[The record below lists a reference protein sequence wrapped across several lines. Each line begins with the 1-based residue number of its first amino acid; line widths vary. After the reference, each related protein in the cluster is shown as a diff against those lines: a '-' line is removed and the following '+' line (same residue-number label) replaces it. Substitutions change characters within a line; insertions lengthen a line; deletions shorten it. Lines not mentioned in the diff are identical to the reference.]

1 MEGLLL
7 KRIENLYKKTEFL
20 IYISCILLIF
30 AICILIYADGVIRDE
45 YNVSIDGIRLMQ
57 NLLILVLF
65 LGFFLAL
72 RSVLKSKSAM
82 IIILIAF
89 LAVSFYSL
97 IMISTNILSIKKIIE
112 NDKNRK
118 TEITQT
124 YPVSTD
130 DIEGVIGD
138 VKLTW
143 SVDREK
149 LYSEEEPE
157 LVPLSKRYGMTPRYE
172 QADV

>member
-1 MEGLLL
+1 MEGLFL

-30 AICILIYADGVIRDE
+30 AICILNYADGVIRDE
-45 YNVSIDGIRLMQ
+45 YNVPIDGIRLKQ

-65 LGFFLAL
+65 LGFFLVL

-82 IIILIAF
+82 IIILIAY

-97 IMISTNILSIKKIIE
+97 ITISANILSIKKIIE
-112 NDKNRK
+112 EDKDRK

-130 DIEGVIGD
+130 DIEGVIED

-149 LYSEEEPE
+149 LYSEEGRSLFRFRKG
-157 LVPLSKRYGMTPRYE
+157 LV
-172 QADV
+172 

>member
-1 MEGLLL
+1 MEGFFL

-20 IYISCILLIF
+20 MYISCILLIF

-45 YNVSIDGIRLMQ
+45 YNVSIDGIRLKQ
-57 NLLILVLF
+57 NLLMLVLF

-72 RSVLKSKSAM
+72 RRVLKSKSAM

-97 IMISTNILSIKKIIE
+97 ITISANILSIKKIVE
-112 NDKNRK
+112 EDKDRK

-130 DIEGVIGD
+130 DIEGVIED

-149 LYSEEEPE
+149 LYSEEGRSLFRFRKG
-157 LVPLSKRYGMTPRYE
+157 LV
-172 QADV
+172 

>member
-1 MEGLLL
+1 MEGLFL

-45 YNVSIDGIRLMQ
+45 YNVPIDGIRLIQ
-57 NLLILVLF
+57 NLLMLVLF
-65 LGFFLAL
+65 LGLFLAL
-72 RSVLKSKSAM
+72 RRVLKSKSAM
-82 IIILIAF
+82 ITILIAF

-97 IMISTNILSIKKIIE
+97 ITISANVLSIKKIVE

-124 YPVSTD
+124 YPVSLD
-130 DIEGVIGD
+130 DIEGVIED
-138 VKLTW
+138 VKLT
-143 SVDREK
+143 
-149 LYSEEEPE
+149 
-157 LVPLSKRYGMTPRYE
+157 
-172 QADV
+172 

>member
-1 MEGLLL
+1 M
-7 KRIENLYKKTEFL
+7 
-20 IYISCILLIF
+20 
-30 AICILIYADGVIRDE
+30 
-45 YNVSIDGIRLMQ
+45 
-57 NLLILVLF
+57 
-65 LGFFLAL
+65 
-72 RSVLKSKSAM
+72 
-82 IIILIAF
+82 IAF

-97 IMISTNILSIKKIIE
+97 ITISAHILSIKKIVD
-112 NDKNRK
+112 DKNRK

-130 DIEGVIGD
+130 DIEGVIED

-157 LVPLSKRYGMTPRYE
+157 LVSLLKRYGMTPRYE
-172 QADV
+172 QVAV

>member
-1 MEGLLL
+1 MEGLFL
-7 KRIENLYKKTEFL
+7 KRIEKLYKKTEFL
-20 IYISCILLIF
+20 MYISCILLIF

-45 YNVSIDGIRLMQ
+45 YNVPIDGIRLKQ

-65 LGFFLAL
+65 LGLFLAL

-82 IIILIAF
+82 IIILIVF
-89 LAVSFYSL
+89 LVVSFYSL
-97 IMISTNILSIKKIIE
+97 ITISANILSIKKIVE
-112 NDKNRK
+112 EDKDRK

-130 DIEGVIGD
+130 DIEGVIED

-157 LVPLSKRYGMTPRYE
+157 FVPLSKRSGMTPRYE

>member
-1 MEGLLL
+1 MEGLFL
-7 KRIENLYKKTEFL
+7 KRIEKLYKKTEFL
-20 IYISCILLIF
+20 MYISCILLIF

-45 YNVSIDGIRLMQ
+45 YNVPIDGIRLKQ
-57 NLLILVLF
+57 NLLMLVLF
-65 LGFFLAL
+65 LGLFLAL
-72 RSVLKSKSAM
+72 RRVLKSKSAM
-82 IIILIAF
+82 IIILITF

-97 IMISTNILSIKKIIE
+97 ITISANILSIKKIVE
-112 NDKNRK
+112 EDKDRK

-130 DIEGVIGD
+130 DIEGVIED

-157 LVPLSKRYGMTPRYE
+157 LVPLSKRSGMTPRYE

>member
-1 MEGLLL
+1 MEGLFL

-97 IMISTNILSIKKIIE
+97 ITISANILSIKKLLRTIKIE
-112 NDKNRK
+112 KQRLHRL
-118 TEITQT
+118 I
-124 YPVSTD
+124 
-130 DIEGVIGD
+130 
-138 VKLTW
+138 L
-143 SVDREK
+143 
-149 LYSEEEPE
+149 
-157 LVPLSKRYGMTPRYE
+157 
-172 QADV
+172 

>member
-1 MEGLLL
+1 MEGLFL
-7 KRIENLYKKTEFL
+7 KRIEKLYKKTEFL
-20 IYISCILLIF
+20 MYISCILLIF

-45 YNVSIDGIRLMQ
+45 YNVPIDGIRLKQ
-57 NLLILVLF
+57 NLLMLVLF
-65 LGFFLAL
+65 LGLFLAL
-72 RSVLKSKSAM
+72 RRVLKSKSAM

-97 IMISTNILSIKKIIE
+97 ITISANILSIKKIVE

-130 DIEGVIGD
+130 DIEGVIED

-149 LYSEEEPE
+149 LYSEEGRSLFRFRKG
-157 LVPLSKRYGMTPRYE
+157 LV
-172 QADV
+172 

>member
-1 MEGLLL
+1 MEGLFL
-7 KRIENLYKKTEFL
+7 KRIEKLYKKTEFL
-20 IYISCILLIF
+20 MYISCILLIF

-45 YNVSIDGIRLMQ
+45 YNVPIDGIRLKQ
-57 NLLILVLF
+57 NLLMLVLF
-65 LGFFLAL
+65 LGLFLAL
-72 RSVLKSKSAM
+72 RRVLKSKSAM

-97 IMISTNILSIKKIIE
+97 ITISANILSIKKIVE
-112 NDKNRK
+112 EDKDRK

-130 DIEGVIGD
+130 DIEGVIED

-149 LYSEEEPE
+149 LYSEEGRSLFRFRKG
-157 LVPLSKRYGMTPRYE
+157 LV
-172 QADV
+172 

>member
-1 MEGLLL
+1 ME
-7 KRIENLYKKTEFL
+7 
-20 IYISCILLIF
+20 
-30 AICILIYADGVIRDE
+30 
-45 YNVSIDGIRLMQ
+45 
-57 NLLILVLF
+57 
-65 LGFFLAL
+65 GFFLAL
-72 RSVLKSKSAM
+72 RSVLKSKSAR

-97 IMISTNILSIKKIIE
+97 ITISANILSIKKML
-112 NDKNRK
+112 RK

-130 DIEGVIGD
+130 DIEGVIED

-157 LVPLSKRYGMTPRYE
+157 LVSLLKRYGMTPRYE
-172 QADV
+172 QVAV

>member
-1 MEGLLL
+1 MEGFFL

-45 YNVSIDGIRLMQ
+45 YNVPIDGIRLMQ
-57 NLLILVLF
+57 DLLILVLF

-97 IMISTNILSIKKIIE
+97 ITISANILSIKKIIE

-130 DIEGVIGD
+130 DIEGVIED

-157 LVPLSKRYGMTPRYE
+157 LVSLLKRYGMTPRYE
-172 QADV
+172 HVAV

>member
-1 MEGLLL
+1 MEGLFL
-7 KRIENLYKKTEFL
+7 KRIEKLYKKTEFL
-20 IYISCILLIF
+20 MYISCILLIF

-45 YNVSIDGIRLMQ
+45 YNVPIDGIRLKQ
-57 NLLILVLF
+57 NLLMLVLF
-65 LGFFLAL
+65 LGLFLAL
-72 RSVLKSKSAM
+72 RRVLKSKSAM

-97 IMISTNILSIKKIIE
+97 ITISANILSIKKIVE
-112 NDKNRK
+112 EDKDRK

-124 YPVSTD
+124 YPVRTD
-130 DIEGVIGD
+130 DIEGVIED

-149 LYSEEEPE
+149 LYSEEGRSLFRFRKG
-157 LVPLSKRYGMTPRYE
+157 LV
-172 QADV
+172 

>member
-1 MEGLLL
+1 M
-7 KRIENLYKKTEFL
+7 
-20 IYISCILLIF
+20 
-30 AICILIYADGVIRDE
+30 
-45 YNVSIDGIRLMQ
+45 
-57 NLLILVLF
+57 
-65 LGFFLAL
+65 
-72 RSVLKSKSAM
+72 
-82 IIILIAF
+82 IAF

-97 IMISTNILSIKKIIE
+97 ITISAHILSIKKIVE

-130 DIEGVIGD
+130 DIVIED

-157 LVPLSKRYGMTPRYE
+157 LVSLLKRYGMTPRYE
-172 QADV
+172 QVAV